1 MRRTADTLQA
11 MAHDSQEGTVDP
23 ANQHLKGDIQMKP
36 FAITAGALLAVLAF
50 SGVLHAGDW
59 GYGHAR
65 YHDELEHREYHRH
78 LEHRDAHRY
87 PMTWRQHSR
96 LHDSL
101 DHDRYH
107 DHLEH
112 RDYHRSYRRHYGYG
126 SYYGHPYWG
135 RSYYSYPAAG
145 YGFGGNN
152 FSIWI
157 GH

>member
-1 MRRTADTLQA
+1 
-11 MAHDSQEGTVDP
+11 
-23 ANQHLKGDIQMKP
+23 MKR
-36 FAITAGALLAVLAF
+36 FVLIAGALLAVLAC
-50 SGVLHAGDW
+50 SGVSQAGDW

-112 RDYHRSYRRHYGYG
+112 RDYHRTYRPHYGHG
-126 SYYGHPYWG
+126 SYYGYPYSG
-135 RSYYSYPAAG
+135 RSYYSYPASG
-145 YGFGGNN
+145 YGFGSNS